1 MTKQPKPEMASQ
13 SRPGPGYVVPG
24 LRALASTAE
33 LPEVPKNMHQVVSFS
48 QCVCVCVRGVLQISN
63 NIYWSP
69 VHYTKK
75 VYLLS
80 YSI

>member
-48 QCVCVCVRGVLQISN
+48 QCVCVCVRERERERKREGGREGGWLIQCPSV
-63 NIYWSP
+63 NI
-69 VHYTKK
+69 
-75 VYLLS
+75 
-80 YSI
+80 